1 MPLNEYFISDRPR
14 NMERTVNKSLEDGT
28 HLYETEYRAYHLERE
43 GFRIAELQLSPSQS
57 VPWHKHTEI
66 GDTFYILSGSMRLFL
81 KNPKDE
87 VRLKPGQSHLVEANR
102 PHLVTNEGTTSLRF
116 LIMQGV
122 GTYDYVP
129 LV

>member
-1 MPLNEYFISDRPR
+1 
-14 NMERTVNKSLEDGT
+14 
-28 HLYETEYRAYHLERE
+28 
-43 GFRIAELQLSPSQS
+43 
-57 VPWHKHTEI
+57 
-66 GDTFYILSGSMRLFL
+66 MRLFL
-81 KNPKDE
+81 QNPKDE

>member
-1 MPLNEYFISDRPR
+1 
-14 NMERTVNKSLEDGT
+14 MERTVNQSLEDGT

-81 KNPKDE
+81 QNPKGD
-87 VRLKPGQSHLVEANR
+87 VQLMPGQSYLFEANR

-122 GTYDYVP
+122 GAYDYVP
-129 LV
+129 LVYLIKRKVLL

>member
-1 MPLNEYFISDRPR
+1 MNQTL
-14 NMERTVNKSLEDGT
+14 NKSHEDGT
-28 HLYETEYRAYHLERE
+28 HLYDAEYRAYHLERKD
-43 GFRIAELQLSPSQS
+43 FRIAELQLSPTQS

-66 GDTFYILSGSMRLFL
+66 GDTFYILSGTMRLFL
-81 KNPKDE
+81 QNPKE
-87 VRLKPGQSHLVEANR
+87 EIRLKPGQSHLVVANR

>member
-1 MPLNEYFISDRPR
+1 
-14 NMERTVNKSLEDGT
+14 MERTINKSLEDGT

-43 GFRIAELQLSPSQS
+43 GFRIAELQLSPNQS

-66 GDTFYILSGSMRLFL
+66 GDTFYILSGCMRLFL
-81 KNPKDE
+81 QNPKEE
-87 VRLKPGQSHLVEANR
+87 VRLKSGQSRLVEAKR

-116 LIMQGV
+116 LILQGV